1 MPDTSPP
8 PLAWSIRVG
17 MEAARFFG
25 TDQELRRTVQAEQG
39 IAAPEGSFVPF
50 SVMQFNRYLDERHIE
65 STGRRANDIEA
76 MLGRM
81 ASAGILFDAG
91 IDPHGLLMAR
101 RYVLGASL
109 TAQQRRGVLW
119 LAPIIGPEL
128 VISVMEPSL
137 AHITGVD
144 SKGDVHSGSGLL
156 IDSQHVITAAHVVTD
171 MTLDDVV
178 HFSGEYE
185 ATVDDVLLC
194 DEQRDVAVVR
204 VTLPRAVERTVVGGL
219 TFRDPEWADQV
230 MVMGFPPVPTT
241 LAAHLTVQTGEVV
254 NPSVGTTANGEWF
267 LYSAVARPGNSGGPI
282 VAADGRV
289 LGLVTREF
297 SDEAKKAGSPFFA
310 GIPTSSIADAFEE
323 GSLSGLLPIE
333 QWT

>member
-1 MPDTSPP
+1 M
-8 PLAWSIRVG
+8 
-17 MEAARFFG
+17 
-25 TDQELRRTVQAEQG
+25 
-39 IAAPEGSFVPF
+39 PF
-50 SVMQFNRYLDERHIE
+50 SVMQFNHYLAERNID

-76 MLGRM
+76 LLGRM

-91 IDPHGLLMAR
+91 IDPRGSLMAR

-128 VISVMEPSL
+128 VITVMEPNL

-144 SKGDVHSGSGLL
+144 SRGDPHGGSGLL

-178 HFSGEYE
+178 HFSGKHQAAIGE
-185 ATVDDVLLC
+185 VVLC

-204 VTLPRAVERTVVGGL
+204 VTPPPAVEETLIGGL
-219 TFRDPEWADQV
+219 TFRDPEWADRV

-254 NPSVGTTANGEWF
+254 NPSVGTIGDGEWF

-282 VAADGRV
+282 IAADGRV

-297 SDEAKKAGSPFFA
+297 SDEAKRAGSPFFA
-310 GIPTSSIADAFEE
+310 GVPTSTIADAFKE

-333 QWT
+333 EWD